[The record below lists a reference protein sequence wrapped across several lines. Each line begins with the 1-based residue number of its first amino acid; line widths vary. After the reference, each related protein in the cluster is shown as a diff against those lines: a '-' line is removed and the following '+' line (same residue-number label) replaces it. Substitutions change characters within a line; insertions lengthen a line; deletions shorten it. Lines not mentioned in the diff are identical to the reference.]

1 MLETLI
7 AILLSLGLN
16 FSQTENGCI
25 QIDQGAMSKLETND
39 EYLKNFPKG
48 DSPIVIVP
56 DIDPIESPIVLVP
69 AIDPVR

>member
-25 QIDQGAMSKLETND
+25 QIDQGAE
-39 EYLKNFPKG
+39 LKQVRF
-48 DSPIVIVP
+48 
-56 DIDPIESPIVLVP
+56 VLFDAFTYQAYREALAKP
-69 AIDPVR
+69 